1 MPANKE
7 EKEIDSVDDHDVE
20 YDEFDDSDY
29 GFIIGPDGELKS
41 VMFPEDLMFDPPKE
55 IKKILKIF
63 GIKDINDLSAK
74 TIH

>member
-1 MPANKE
+1 MPK
-7 EKEIDSVDDHDVE
+7 EKELEIVDDHDDEE
-20 YDEFDDSDY
+20 YADFDDSDY

-63 GIKDINDLSAK
+63 GIKDINDLSVK
-74 TIH
+74 TLH